1 MLKVKEVLHAREQ
14 RLFTMSQENAVLQDE
29 VVNERQR
36 SSDLSKDY
44 ISGRKMLL
52 LQTLHNSSYCVVV
65 SLNQNLE
72 RPRRLVVLPAESSLM
87 LPSTVVP
94 RTK

>member
-72 RPRRLVVLPAESSLM
+72 RRLVVLPAESSLM